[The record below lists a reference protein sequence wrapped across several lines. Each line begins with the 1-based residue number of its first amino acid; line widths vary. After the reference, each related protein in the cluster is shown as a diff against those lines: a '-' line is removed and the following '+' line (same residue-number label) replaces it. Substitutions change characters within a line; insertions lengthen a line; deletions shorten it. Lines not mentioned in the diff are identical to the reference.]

1 MPVVR
6 MTRRSNDWARLL
18 TSFPMTPRAYL
29 FLGRLRSVDTGRSTV
44 YLAKLQRFAE
54 RHPENAWA
62 NYYYALALLKQRSG
76 PDDTKN
82 LPLIES
88 LLKNAVRLDP
98 KLALAYL
105 QLGAVYSEGSNS
117 AEAIAAYQQAATA
130 DPALEEAHY
139 RLAQIY
145 KRIGDQTNAQRE
157 LQLYNELSKQAS
169 AKEEKQRREIQQFVY
184 SVQGRSSAAP
194 QQ

>member
-1 MPVVR
+1 M
-6 MTRRSNDWARLL
+6 
-18 TSFPMTPRAYL
+18 
-29 FLGRLRSVDTGRSTV
+29 
-44 YLAKLQRFAE
+44 
-54 RHPENAWA
+54 
-62 NYYYALALLKQRSG
+62 
-76 PDDTKN
+76 
-82 LPLIES
+82 
-88 LLKNAVRLDP
+88 RLDP

-105 QLGAVYSEGSNS
+105 QLGAVYSEGSNGGS
-117 AEAIAAYQQAATA
+117 HLCYQQAATA

-184 SVQGRSSAAP
+184 GVGGEVQPLRRVTRSA
-194 QQ
+194 